1 MAFFP
6 LVNTESKHFLK
17 GSSFG
22 FLDNLP
28 PKKKEEW
35 ETKTIL
41 VIWESINRHDLF
53 CWSET
58 LSLGH

>member
-53 CWSET
+53 C
-58 LSLGH
+58 